1 MESVMSSLIMQL
13 NIHEFCQC
21 AELPQTVVLEIV
33 EHGIVEPSGPTP
45 EQWLF
50 DASALATV
58 KRAFRL
64 QAELQ
69 IEWAGVA
76 LALQLLTELEQLR
89 AENNHLRR
97 RLSRFE
103 QP

>member
-1 MESVMSSLIMQL
+1 MSSLIMQL
-13 NIHEFCQC
+13 NIHELCQC

-33 EHGIVEPSGPTP
+33 EHGIVEPSGATP
-45 EQWLF
+45 EQWQF
-50 DASALATV
+50 DANALAIV

-76 LALQLLTELEQLR
+76 LALLLLDELEYLR
-89 AENNHLRR
+89 DENNHLRR

-103 QP
+103 QT

>member
-58 KRAFRL
+58 SARFACKPNCKLNGLVLPWRCNCLLNWSNCAPKT
-64 QAELQ
+64 
-69 IEWAGVA
+69 IIYAGV
-76 LALQLLTELEQLR
+76 
-89 AENNHLRR
+89 
-97 RLSRFE
+97 
-103 QP
+103 